1 MGKHTE
7 AIIVAV
13 ISITLLGVYH
23 FVYVPQRISQAKQ
36 EQSSMDKTKIDKLNK
51 EISSLKLEKAESKS
65 ETVKPQVQK
74 APQYPPSYS
83 YDSDDFDDEI
93 DDLNNKLDE
102 QEQELQ
108 NLKDKYNDAEESRYQ
123 KELDEWLDDKRDL
136 PPQSPD
142 YEL

>member
-13 ISITLLGVYH
+13 ISITLLSVYH

-83 YDSDDFDDEI
+83 YDSDD
-93 DDLNNKLDE
+93 LNNKLDE

>member
-74 APQYPPSYS
+74 APQYAPSYS
-83 YDSDDFDDEI
+83 YDSDDEI

>member
-23 FVYVPQRISQAKQ
+23 FIYVPQRISQAKQ

-74 APQYPPSYS
+74 APQYAPSYS
-83 YDSDDFDDEI
+83 YDSDDEI

>member
-74 APQYPPSYS
+74 APQYAPSYS

-93 DDLNNKLDE
+93 DDLNNKCE
-102 QEQELQ
+102 
-108 NLKDKYNDAEESRYQ
+108 
-123 KELDEWLDDKRDL
+123 
-136 PPQSPD
+136 
-142 YEL
+142 

>member
-74 APQYPPSYS
+74 APQYAPSYS
-83 YDSDDFDDEI
+83 YDSDDEI

-108 NLKDKYNDAEESRYQ
+108 NLKDEYNDAEESRYQ